1 MAMMIFTTSSPES
14 TIALGAALAA
24 ALEPGDLI
32 FLEGQLGAGKTRFVK
47 GVAQGLGLDPESIS
61 SPTFVI
67 AHEHALFRQSENP
80 HAPHMLVHIDAYRVS
95 SLEDLESIGWTRDSA
110 RPQSEFRKG
119 VVTVIE
125 WASRMKVPSD
135 TARIQIDISHLPG
148 DRRQISITPVRFS
161 KERIEALQRHLP
173 KINYV

>member
-1 MAMMIFTTSSPES
+1 MFSLITQTPEH
-14 TIALGAALAA
+14 TIALGRALAA

-47 GVAQGLGLDPESIS
+47 GLAQGLGLDPEAVS

-67 AHEHALFRQSENP
+67 AHEHPLSTGTV
-80 HAPHMLVHIDAYRVS
+80 LVHIDAYRVQ

-119 VVTVIE
+119 AITVIE
-125 WASRMKVPSD
+125 WASRMHVPAAVS
-135 TARIQIDISHLPG
+135 RLQIDITHESDLT
-148 DRRQISITPVRFS
+148 RKIQITPINFPV
-161 KERIEALQRHLP
+161 ERIPALSAALARCSD
-173 KINYV
+173 